1 MSNRKVDTSAYD
13 IINMHTISLLSAVM
27 LFLAFMSSLPLAAAP
42 TAPAPYCEITG
53 KIVEVRQVRKETAG
67 SQSWRQEWGQP
78 DHKTYTN
85 VQIRVKSARAFAY
98 QEGGF
103 DGETARKRCNADDV
117 PREAVYQ
124 ACSSPVN
131 KKWEGVRIWGVTHF
145 SGDEFGVHDCLKSV
159 INITNLDQLGE

>member
-1 MSNRKVDTSAYD
+1 MKNTPNCLVAGLA
-13 IINMHTISLLSAVM
+13 IM
-27 LFLAFMSSLPLAAAP
+27 FLACMPSLPVFAAP

-53 KIVEVRQVRKETAG
+53 KIVEVRQVRKKTGG
-67 SQSWRQEWGQP
+67 SQSWRQQWGQP

-85 VQIRVKSARAFAY
+85 VKIRVKSAGAFDY

-103 DGETARKRCNADDV
+103 DRARARKRCNADDV

-131 KKWEGVRIWGVTHF
+131 KKWEGTRIWGITHF
-145 SGDEFGVHDCLKSV
+145 SGDEFGVRHCLKSV
-159 INITNLDQLGE
+159 VNITNLGQLEE